1 MKYQNMDRDLAIADI
16 DKRLDKLENPV
27 DYYAEYR
34 DLEDR
39 HRILRNVIKEALK
52 ALEPWYLEGK
62 VGSPMDAVNALKAI
76 ASAVNS

>member
-16 DKRLDKLENPV
+16 DKRLDALENPV

-39 HRILRNVIKEALK
+39 HRILRNTIKEALV
-52 ALEPWYLEGK
+52 ALEPWYSHGQA
-62 VGSPMDAVNALKAI
+62 GSPMDAVNALKNI
-76 ASAVNS
+76 AKAVNS